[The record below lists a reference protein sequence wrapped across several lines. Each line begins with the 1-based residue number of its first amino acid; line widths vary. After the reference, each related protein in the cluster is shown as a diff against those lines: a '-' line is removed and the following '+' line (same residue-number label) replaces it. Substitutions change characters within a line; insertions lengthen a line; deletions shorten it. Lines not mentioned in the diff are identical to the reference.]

1 MASARKKPAA
11 KKIAPATKSTVSKTS
26 SAGKKAAASKQAA
39 PRAGKPKA
47 ATPKGTVRTATSLP
61 MPATVT
67 VNGKLYAVGEYGGLM
82 EIDEQEL
89 LGSRQPES

>member
-1 MASARKKPAA
+1 
-11 KKIAPATKSTVSKTS
+11 
-26 SAGKKAAASKQAA
+26 
-39 PRAGKPKA
+39 
-47 ATPKGTVRTATSLP
+47 